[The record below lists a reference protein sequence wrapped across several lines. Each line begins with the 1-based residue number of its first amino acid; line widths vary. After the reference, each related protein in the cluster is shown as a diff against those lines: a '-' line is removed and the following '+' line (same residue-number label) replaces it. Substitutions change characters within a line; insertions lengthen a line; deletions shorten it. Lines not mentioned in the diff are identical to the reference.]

1 MKKASKR
8 FEIKDS
14 GLILDLS
21 TGNSY
26 TLNQVG
32 LAIFRNAIAGQ
43 DRKKILET
51 VCQDFAVNE
60 ETAKKDLDEFLMEL
74 KVMGIYED

>member
-8 FEIKDS
+8 FSIKDS
-14 GLILDLS
+14 GLILDLA

-26 TLNQVG
+26 TLNPTG
-32 LAIFRNAIAGQ
+32 LAILKDALDGLEK
-43 DRKKILET
+43 KKILENI
-51 VCQDFAVNE
+51 CREFAVD
-60 ETAKKDLDEFLMEL
+60 TDIAKKDLDEFLMEL